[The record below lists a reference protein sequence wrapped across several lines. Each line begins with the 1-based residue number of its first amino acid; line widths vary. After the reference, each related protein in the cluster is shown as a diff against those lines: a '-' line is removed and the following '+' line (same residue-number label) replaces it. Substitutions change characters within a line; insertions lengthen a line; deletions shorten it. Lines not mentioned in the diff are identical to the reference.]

1 MGSSDPSLNGPAT
14 SKLAVGSTAAEVDAK
29 PPVVEDVT
37 VTYKSDRQ
45 AIITWKTDEPGSST
59 VEYGIGGE
67 LSLVRSTPDPVT
79 EHSVVLT
86 NLSADVSYLFRA
98 GSLDLSNNGPTWSST
113 EVFDTDPTPDT
124 KAPEIP
130 EDPEVS
136 AITDRT
142 ATMKWTTDEV
152 SDSGVKFGT
161 SASSLDFNIGSSEV
175 VMDHREVL
183 TGLEPGTTYF
193 LQVNST
199 DRSGNGPTFGPAQ
212 GKTISFTTEAA
223 PDMIAPA
230 QVANLIGRVGSR
242 TIFLRW
248 TAGSEQDLE
257 GYNLYRASGEDPLAL
272 IASNLAE
279 ARFMNEGLIDEVVYR
294 YSVTAFDGSGNE
306 GERSA
311 EVLLTPSEG
320 NAPSAPVFRTIRGD
334 VLMPTFV
341 VENASGAEGR
351 DLSYTFQ
358 VSVREDF
365 ADVVAAAAGIMEGNE
380 SEEGGLTAWTI
391 PRELTEGATYFLRV
405 RANDGFDGP
414 FMPVHRFLA
423 SDVALARELR
433 PGDFDGSFKVDFED
447 FFLFAAA
454 FGQSGTGENAVF
466 DLSVDNKIDFE
477 DFFVFASV
485 FGKQYDPPGGATK
498 PLAFV
503 QPLDPTLRVRLSAVG
518 DFPSIG
524 EEFTA
529 SIDLEG
535 LPDLRGYGI
544 RIEFDSEQLEL
555 LHVEQQENGL
565 AKVIRPDIN
574 EAVILNYGEGIVSE
588 AEESEGAE
596 GEASEE
602 TNLADLRFR
611 VKVSSLEPHAEVS
624 EMVFAGFRGRDAD
637 TRRPFVRK
645 TVPASESGP
654 PEA

>member
-1 MGSSDPSLNGPAT
+1 
-14 SKLAVGSTAAEVDAK
+14 
-29 PPVVEDVT
+29 
-37 VTYKSDRQ
+37 
-45 AIITWKTDEPGSST
+45 
-59 VEYGIGGE
+59 
-67 LSLVRSTPDPVT
+67 
-79 EHSVVLT
+79 
-86 NLSADVSYLFRA
+86 
-98 GSLDLSNNGPTWSST
+98 
-113 EVFDTDPTPDT
+113 
-124 KAPEIP
+124 
-130 EDPEVS
+130 
-136 AITDRT
+136 
-142 ATMKWTTDEV
+142 
-152 SDSGVKFGT
+152 
-161 SASSLDFNIGSSEV
+161 
-175 VMDHREVL
+175 
-183 TGLEPGTTYF
+183 
-193 LQVNST
+193 
-199 DRSGNGPTFGPAQ
+199 
-212 GKTISFTTEAA
+212 
-223 PDMIAPA
+223 MIAPA

-351 DLSYTFQ
+351 DLSYTFH

-498 PLAFV
+498 LLAFV
-503 QPLDPTLRVRLSAVG
+503 RPLDPTLRVRLTAVG
-518 DFPSIG
+518 NFPSIG
-524 EEFTA
+524 EEFIA
-529 SIDLEG
+529 SIALEG

-565 AKVIRPDIN
+565 AKVLRTDIN
-574 EAVILNYGEGIVSE
+574 EAVILNYGAGLVSE
-588 AEESEGAE
+588 AMESEGSE
-596 GEASEE
+596 GEGSEGE

-611 VKVSSLEPHAEVS
+611 VKVSTLEPHAEVL
-624 EMVFAGFRGRDAD
+624 EMVLLDSEGEMRIPGDLSSARLSLLPNQVLLKHNYPNPFNPITTIRYGIPDDARVSILVYNILGQQVAQLVNELQPTGFYTIAWDGRD
-637 TRRPFVRK
+637 TQGR
-645 TVPASESGP
+645 TLASGVYIYRIQVGKI
-654 PEA
+654 ARVQKMMLLK